1 MAIKLVIDSAS
12 DISKEEAKELG
23 IHVIPIIISFG
34 EEDFLD
40 GDTLLPQEFYNKLV
54 SSSNLPTTSQ
64 ITPFRYQE
72 ELDQFINNGDEVV
85 LITLSSKIS
94 GTYNNAKQAAEKY
107 NGKVVVIDSLNAC
120 TGERLLGLYAL
131 QLIKQNKSLKEIEE
145 TLNKAK
151 TKINVIAMIDTL
163 KYLKKGGRISA
174 AAAVAG
180 ELFSIKPIISVIDG
194 EVKVIGKC
202 MGLKKA
208 FVHLNNLIQNKGGI
222 DLSLPYG
229 AIWSGT
235 DETNIEKYLNDNSSF
250 WNKNIDIAKYVLG
263 GTIGT
268 HIGPGAVGLA
278 FFEK

>member
-12 DISKEEAKELG
+12 DISKEEAKKLG

-40 GDTLLPQEFYNKLV
+40 GETLLPNEFYSKLA
-54 SSSNLPTTSQ
+54 SSTNLPTTSQ

-72 ELDQFINNGDEVV
+72 ELDQLVNNGDEVV

-131 QLIKQNKSLKEIEE
+131 QLIKENKSLKEIEE
-145 TLNKAK
+145 ILNNAK

-180 ELFSIKPIISVIDG
+180 ELFSIKPLISVIDG
-194 EVKVIGKC
+194 KVKVIGKC
-202 MGLKKA
+202 MGIKKA
-208 FVHLNNLIQNKGGI
+208 FINLNNLIQQKGGI
-222 DLSLPYG
+222 DLNLPCG

-235 DETNIEKYLNDNSSF
+235 DETNIEKYLNDSTST
-250 WNKNIDIAKYVLG
+250 WNKDLKISKYVLG